1 MPRYSAARCAAPLH
15 EPCAL
20 AFALRAP
27 LRGGE
32 GWTIRPRRGIGKEAD
47 SFSPGQEPRRKA
59 RPPLTNWP
67 ASPASAKWGCLFFGI
82 ATISVVTF
90 LWASKEK

>member
-1 MPRYSAARCAAPLH
+1 VDDQA
-15 EPCAL
+15 
-20 AFALRAP
+20 
-27 LRGGE
+27 
-32 GWTIRPRRGIGKEAD
+32 RRGIGKEAD

-59 RPPLTNWP
+59 RPPLTDWLGKAQTAP
-67 ASPASAKWGCLFFGI
+67 SGGAVSLGI